1 MGAGMW
7 IWNLAKCDD
16 GSIARIVAHAQN
28 VGLTHLILK
37 IADGV
42 DLYNGISLKPFVQAV
57 HAGGIKV
64 YPWSYTYGRNPER
77 EAEVFGQRAVAL
89 GADAVVV
96 DAEGDSYTNSP
107 MRAMRFM
114 RNLRAAVGDM
124 HIGLSTHRYPSKH
137 KNLPIQAF
145 MEQSDSGWPQAYYL
159 GPNVEQRLVEI
170 VAEWEL
176 YGKPI
181 VMTGAA
187 YPEAIVEAADL
198 GRVWRWCQARGI
210 EQVNYWSWQH
220 ATDAMW
226 SEIATASSVV

>member
-1 MGAGMW
+1 MGTGMW

-16 GSIARIVAHAQN
+16 GSTARIVARAQQT
-28 VGLTHLILK
+28 GLTHLVLK

-42 DLYNGISLKPFVQAV
+42 ELYNGISLKPFVQAV
-57 HAGGIKV
+57 HAAGVKCYV
-64 YPWSYTYGRNPER
+64 WSYTYGSNPER

-89 GADAVVV
+89 GADAAVV

-124 HIGLSTHRYPSKH
+124 HVGLSTHRYPSKH
-137 KNLPIQAF
+137 KNLPIQTF
-145 MEQSDSGWPQAYYL
+145 MEEGCDSGWPQAYYL
-159 GPNVEQRLVEI
+159 GPNVEQRLMEI
-170 VAEWEL
+170 VAEWEVF
-176 YGKPI
+176 GKPI

-187 YPEAIVEAADL
+187 YPEAIVEPADL

-210 EQVNYWSWQH
+210 EQVNWWSYQH

-226 SEIATASSVV
+226 QEIAAMRGV